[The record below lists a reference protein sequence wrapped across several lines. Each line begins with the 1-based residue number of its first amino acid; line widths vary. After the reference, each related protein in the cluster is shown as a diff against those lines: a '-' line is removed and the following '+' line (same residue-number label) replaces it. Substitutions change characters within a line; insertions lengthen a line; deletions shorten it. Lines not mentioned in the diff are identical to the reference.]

1 MKSGPIL
8 AMIALLLVG
17 MALVL
22 QPTLARGSF
31 DMIVDTGESEL
42 LVVKDETANRYS
54 ITGPAAYRTE
64 APLAPEDFWALVD
77 EQTAAWNARPAFERT
92 LLGFFNISSWGNFVW
107 LAIGLGGQVAFFG
120 RMFIQWVVSEKSRQS
135 QVPEL
140 FWWLSFIGGVCLFTY
155 FVWRVDVVGV
165 LGQSTGV
172 VIYARNLRLIKKQ
185 KRRDRRRAAEDSA
198 NQTTPPQTQEPADAG
213 AA

>member
-1 MKSGPIL
+1 MKAGPVF
-8 AMIALLLVG
+8 AMVALLIVG

-22 QPTLARGSF
+22 QPTLARGSY
-31 DMIVDTGESEL
+31 DMVVDTGESEL
-42 LVVKDETANRYS
+42 LVAKDAASGGYT
-54 ITGPAAYRTE
+54 ITGPSAYATETPMEPAA
-64 APLAPEDFWALVD
+64 FWSLVD
-77 EQTAAWNARPAFERT
+77 EQTASWQARPSFERT
-92 LLGFFNISSWGNFVW
+92 LLGFFNISTWGNFVW
-107 LAIGLGGQVAFFG
+107 LAIGLSGQVAFFG

-185 KRRDRRRAAEDSA
+185 KRRDRRKAAETNGAD
-198 NQTTPPQTQEPADAG
+198 TQSTKEQADAG

>member
-8 AMIALLLVG
+8 AMIGLLLVG

-22 QPTLARGSF
+22 QPTLARGGY
-31 DMIVDTGESEL
+31 DIVIDTGESEL
-42 LVVKDETANRYS
+42 LITKDTTGGYL
-54 ITGPAAYRTE
+54 ITGPAEHATE
-64 APLAPEDFWALVD
+64 GPIEPGALWSMVNKQS
-77 EQTAAWNARPAFERT
+77 EAWQTRPAFERT
-92 LLGFFNISSWGNFVW
+92 LLGFFNISSWSNFVW
-107 LAIGLGGQVAFFG
+107 IAIGLGGQAAFFG

-140 FWWLSFIGGVCLFTY
+140 FWWLSFIGGVCLFAY

-185 KRRDRRRAAEDSA
+185 KRRDRRKAAEA
-198 NQTTPPQTQEPADAG
+198 ALERTEATDAG